1 MKKLITVSLLLI
13 CVSISFSQSKKQQIE
28 TLTYKLDSINSVLLR
43 SIDDNEKLSDTKLA
57 LESKISLLKKE
68 NASKNEEISLKNEK
82 IESLTKEVKS
92 LEQDYLLIVAEHELK
107 SDSLKHLNS
116 SISNNISSLQ
126 DSILKITSQSKKKK
140 HKVLCNFGYP
150 SPYSKQEITLWLKQF
165 KVISKIEREL
175 VMTDDEM
182 YNGYTVNSFYENGIT
197 LEESYGYES
206 VTIRIEFPGIQV
218 TDAKKIF
225 KNLILSKL
233 APGCGDESDIVV
245 EYLFKNGATIVYIYN
260 GC

>member
-1 MKKLITVSLLLI
+1 MKKTITVFLVI
-13 CVSISFSQSKKQQIE
+13 MSISVVNAQSKKKQIE
-28 TLTYKLDSINSVLLR
+28 TLTYNLDSVSTVLLKEKD
-43 SIDDNEKLSDTKLA
+43 SIQMLNSTKLV
-57 LESKISLLKKE
+57 LESQIS
-68 NASKNEEISLKNEK
+68 SLKNEIESKDDK

-92 LEQDYLLIVAEHELK
+92 LKQYNQLLVTDLNLK
-107 SDSLKHLNS
+107 SDSLKHLNR
-116 SISNNISSLQ
+116 SISKNISSLQ

-140 HKVLCNFGYP
+140 HKVLCNKGYP

-175 VMTDDEM
+175 VNPDDEM
-182 YNGYTVNSFYENGIT
+182 YNGYTANSFYENGIT

-206 VTIRIEFPGIQV
+206 VTIRIVFPGIQV
-218 TDAKKIF
+218 TDVKKIF